1 MKMLPGAVLFAAL
14 VTEGCSLICHRCN
27 SLTGSCAL
35 NTTTECN
42 RTIHST
48 CRSISV
54 NEVFG
59 FARSNYLLNGCGNCF
74 GLISF
79 SSGILSSYVH
89 TMCCSSSLCNDDVV
103 PDIENSTL
111 KGLECHGCLAVNGTC
126 TNVLPIVKCRGEQ
139 DHCVHTSGLLQGVRP
154 FTCNKCVASS
164 DSCILQETK
173 CPSGTTTC
181 STTST
186 TEIYNGVNDKRIRNS
201 CGQCSDPIAL
211 NTGVVVISQSSSC
224 CHSDLCN
231 NQIVAEPANS
241 TQNGLKC
248 RECFN
253 SSSDSC
259 RDSEQTVKC
268 VGAETRC
275 MSASGQE
282 NFTYGVSNFIA
293 KGCVSEQVCRLLD
306 ILRPFR
312 IEFTQ
317 LPACCAGNLCNGDPG
332 RGTSTLEPGVIT
344 SGPVTTESSCRT
356 TTNSTGVITSSP
368 VTSETSS
375 SGPTD
380 SKGRIGFIIGVAV
393 GVTCAVLIAMGFCY
407 CQYKKKKDSSPI

>member
-1 MKMLPGAVLFAAL
+1 MKRLLGAVLFAAL

-54 NEVFG
+54 NDVFG
-59 FARSNYLLNGCGNCF
+59 FARSNYLLSGCGNCF

-79 SSGILSSYVH
+79 SSGILSRYVH
-89 TMCCSSSLCNDDVV
+89 TTCCSSSLCNNDVV

-111 KGLECHGCLAVNGTC
+111 NGLECHGCFAVNGTC
-126 TNVLPIVKCRGEQ
+126 TNVLPTVKCRGEQ

-154 FTCNKCVASS
+154 LTCNQCVASS
-164 DSCILQETK
+164 GSCMLREIK

-186 TEIYNGVNDKRIRNS
+186 TEIYSGVTNKRIRNS
-201 CGQCSDPIAL
+201 CGQCSDPIAF
-211 NTGVVVISQSSSC
+211 NTGVVVFSQSSSC

-231 NQIVAEPANS
+231 NQIFAEPANS

-248 RECFN
+248 QGCFN
-253 SSSDSC
+253 ISSHSC

-275 MSASGQE
+275 ITASGQE
-282 NFTYGVSNFIA
+282 ALSLSLNNFIA
-293 KGCVSEQVCRLLD
+293 KGCVSKQVCRSLD

-312 IEFTQ
+312 IQFTQ
-317 LPACCAGNLCNGDPG
+317 LPTCCTGNLCNGDPG
-332 RGTSTLEPGVIT
+332 SGTSTLEPGVIT
-344 SGPVTTESSCRT
+344 SRPMTTDSSSRMTANGTGGIGCIIGLV
-356 TTNSTGVITSSP
+356 TGVT
-368 VTSETSS
+368 
-375 SGPTD
+375 G
-380 SKGRIGFIIGVAV
+380 
-393 GVTCAVLIAMGFCY
+393 AVLIAMGICY
-407 CQYKKKKDSSPI
+407 YQCKKKKDSGPI